1 MTDGEVKHSESSE
14 HWEDEEESRWKR
26 EVVDSSEGEALF
38 RGFTQCD
45 LSNALRTFSMVHTLL
60 SWLEAGLEVEGV
72 PGRFRDNSRE
82 CSSRGFVGGEFF
94 VAFDSG
100 DSKMDRRPIRCAV
113 AGTDWRGSRYVKVPE
128 FQSLK

>member
-14 HWEDEEESRWKR
+14 HWEDDEESRWKR

-82 CSSRGFVGGEFF
+82 CSSRGFVEGEFF
-94 VAFDSG
+94 VV
-100 DSKMDRRPIRCAV
+100 KMDRRPIRCAV
-113 AGTDWRGSRYVKVPE
+113 AGTDRRGSRYVKVPE

>member
-26 EVVDSSEGEALF
+26 EVVESREGEALF
-38 RGFTQCD
+38 RGFT

-72 PGRFRDNSRE
+72 VPGRFRDNSRE
-82 CSSRGFVGGEFF
+82 CSSCRGFVGGEFF
-94 VAFDSG
+94 VV
-100 DSKMDRRPIRCAV
+100 KMDRRPIRCAV
-113 AGTDWRGSRYVKVPE
+113 AGTDRRGSRYVKVPE

>member
-14 HWEDEEESRWKR
+14 HWEDDEESRRKR

-38 RGFTQCD
+38 RGFT

-82 CSSRGFVGGEFF
+82 CSSRAFVEGEFF
-94 VAFDSG
+94 EV
-100 DSKMDRRPIRCAV
+100 KMDRRPIRCAL
-113 AGTDWRGSRYVKVPE
+113 AGTDRRGSRYVMVPE